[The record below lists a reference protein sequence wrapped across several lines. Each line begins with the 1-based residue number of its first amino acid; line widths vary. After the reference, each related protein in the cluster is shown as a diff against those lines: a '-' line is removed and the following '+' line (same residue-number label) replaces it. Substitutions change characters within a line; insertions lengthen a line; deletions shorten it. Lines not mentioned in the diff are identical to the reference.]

1 MNSEDQKDNPQD
13 VSGDEPDI
21 TNTGSDDM
29 ADRLAEAE
37 REKEQYMRLAQR
49 AQADLVNSRNRVHSD
64 QETLQA
70 RTVQRVATRFIEV
83 ADQLEKA
90 LEPETAAGVDKQWV
104 SGVEAI
110 YHYLLNVLKTEGF
123 ERFDADG
130 EEFDPRRHDALLA
143 SPTADH
149 PPNSVMRQL
158 AAGYMRNGEV
168 VRPAQVEI
176 AAAHIQQGSAEDSDK
191 NGDSEI
197 TD

>member
-1 MNSEDQKDNPQD
+1 MNSEDQNKDAQEVP
-13 VSGDEPDI
+13 GDEPELSVVGGEDL
-21 TNTGSDDM
+21 TE
-29 ADRLAEAE
+29 RLDEAE
-37 REKEQYMRLAQR
+37 REKEQFKRLAQR
-49 AQADLVNSRNRVHSD
+49 AQADLVNYRTRVRNE

-70 RTVQRVATRFIEV
+70 RTTQRVASRFIEV

-90 LEPETAAGVDKQWV
+90 LEPEVSRGVDTQWV

-123 ERFDADG
+123 ERFDAHG
-130 EEFDPRRHDALLA
+130 EEFDPRRHDALLS

-158 AAGYMRNGEV
+158 AAGYTRNGEV

-176 AAAHIQQGSAEDSDK
+176 AAALSLEDSEGEDQ
-191 NGDSEI
+191 S
-197 TD
+197 